1 MQLKSANDFLARE
14 HSSKTIAFKPIYHD
28 ITGDLV
34 AGLLLSQ
41 IICWHLP
48 DTEGKIKLRVERDS
62 RFWLC
67 KSMSEWYKEI
77 RISEKQYD
85 IASNILRELNII
97 DVETF
102 KFGGT
107 PKLHIALNYDVLIG
121 LLNAELKK
129 YSSNSKSL
137 FSKTEIVKAEPKEDK
152 YKSEIKEILST
163 KNDEYREMVN
173 EFKKM
178 RVKIKKPMTDLA
190 VRNMLRRIERFYP
203 NNNDKQLK
211 SIEQSIDKT
220 WQDVYLL
227 PEDNRKTRDNY

>member
-1 MQLKSANDFLARE
+1 MQLKTPNDFLAWE

-41 IICWHLP
+41 IIYWHLP
-48 DTEGKIKLRVERDS
+48 DTEGNTKLRVEKDD

-67 KSMSEWYKEI
+67 KSRSEWYKEI

-85 IASNILRELNII
+85 RASKILCDAKII
-97 DVETF
+97 DVATF

-107 PKLHIALNYDVLIG
+107 PKLHIALNYDILIG

-129 YSSNSKSL
+129 YSGKAKSL
-137 FSKTEIVKAEPKEDK
+137 FPKPKPAEITTKEDK
-152 YKSEIKEILST
+152 YKAEIREILST
-163 KNDEYREMVN
+163 KSDEYREMVQ

-178 RVKIKKPMTDLA
+178 RIKAKKPMTYLA
-190 VRNMLRRIERFYP
+190 IRNMLRRVEQIYP
-203 NNNDKQLK
+203 NDNEKQIK
-211 SIEQSIDKT
+211 SMEQSINKT
-220 WQDVYLL
+220 WQDVYKLI
-227 PEDNRKTRDNY
+227 EDKNRDGY